1 MTKINPNFVVGVN
14 SVNTRTPSKRSPAKG
29 ESQFVPGLDR
39 LQLGMTKVSTEE
51 ALKILVERVTSYI
64 LDAMREVGIDSSR
77 GPAIDVPLDAS
88 PEVVGQRIF
97 DFAVRLFEDFRAS
110 QAALDGAEA
119 REHFARVIS
128 MALGKGV
135 SETQNLLHELKV
147 FLSRETSNKM
157 EKIASLVVKLLD
169 DFVTEGIEKTQA
181 GDRSLGSSTAGARA
195 PERGQNPGF
204 VPRPPGGG
212 EVARAPHFHAQGQ
225 GRPLPGG
232 QEVSSPV
239 TGPEVGRAKVSA
251 PVQAQ
256 APWPE
261 HGQQGG
267 APSKAAGESI
277 VKGASA
283 AEGRPS
289 GPFGGGPSSPTAQV
303 PKAEAASEGR
313 AAAEG
318 GRLLLGGEQPSA
330 EQVVRMISERVIS
343 NMEDLMGEM
352 GVEASPLLYAESPSG
367 LPPEAAVQRV
377 YDFMARVFDS
387 FQQHYT
393 FASDHQGREQFAALI
408 GEAIS
413 RGISEARVF
422 LHSLRIVL
430 SEEAASSVVQ
440 LRSLFAKMVDEFVAE
455 GLRSPSGKLHTAD
468 LYAARLPHASPEQGR
483 GADLVH
489 REHPAM
495 EASVPS
501 ARSPSLNQA
510 QFIPPESTVLAMTK
524 KLLSRKM
531 YALSEQEASPQVA
544 AYRPKLPALLGTLF
558 SMAVILSY
566 PWELA
571 HLLFYRWWDI
581 TWTAVTFTCFK
592 AALGDGLLI
601 LGLYGLGCA
610 LFKHREWVLN
620 PGFAG
625 YSFLAFSGMAVA
637 VAIEWHAVV
646 WSRWAYSSLMPL
658 VPVVGVGLYTVLQ
671 LMVLPPLVAYVTQ
684 LWLER
689 PK

>member
-29 ESQFVPGLDR
+29 ESQFIPGLDR

-64 LDAMREVGIDSSR
+64 LDAMREVGVDSSR
-77 GPAIDVPLDAS
+77 GPAINVPLDAS

-97 DFAVRLFEDFRAS
+97 DFVVRLFGDFRAS
-110 QAALDGAEA
+110 QEALDGAEA

-128 MALGKGV
+128 EALGKGV
-135 SETQNLLHELKV
+135 SETQNLLHELRV

-157 EKIASLVVKLLD
+157 EKIASLVIKLLD
-169 DFVTEGIEKTQA
+169 DFVAEGIEGTQA
-181 GDRSLGSSTAGARA
+181 PA
-195 PERGQNPGF
+195 PERGQDPGF
-204 VPRPPGGG
+204 VPRSPGGG
-212 EVARAPHFHAQGQ
+212 EVARAPHFQAQGQ

-232 QEVSSPV
+232 QEVSSPA
-239 TGPEVGRAKVSA
+239 TGPEIGRAKVST

-256 APWPE
+256 AL
-261 HGQQGG
+261 
-267 APSKAAGESI
+267 SKAAGEGI
-277 VKGASA
+277 VKGALA

-289 GPFGGGPSSPTAQV
+289 GPLGRGPSSPTAPA

-313 AAAEG
+313 AVAES

-377 YDFMARVFDS
+377 YDFMVRVFDS

-422 LHSLRIVL
+422 LYSLQIVL
-430 SEEAASSVVQ
+430 SEEAASSVEK
-440 LRSLFAKMVDEFVAE
+440 LRSLFAKMVDEFIAE
-455 GLRSPSGKLHTAD
+455 GLRGPSGKLHAAD
-468 LYAARLPHASPEQGR
+468 VYAAKLPQASPEQGR

-501 ARSPSLNQA
+501 ARPPSLNQA

-544 AYRPKLPALLGTLF
+544 AYRPKLSALLGTLF
-558 SMAVILSY
+558 SMAVILNY

-671 LMVLPPLVAYVTQ
+671 LMVLPPLVAYVTR